1 MPELLMIA
9 LYITGGLVLLFFGAD
24 WLVQGAVTLALHLGL
39 SPLIVGL
46 TVVALGT
53 SVPEALVSVQ
63 AALGH
68 QGGIALGNVIG
79 SNILNIALILGLSS
93 LILPLKVD
101 SHIVKA
107 DVPLL
112 TGATF
117 MLVVLLEDFHIS
129 RMEGAFLLLCI
140 VFYVTGNIMTV
151 KRTSPEEDK
160 IEGMEIPEDSG
171 KTLWRDVGFL
181 ILGIVTLGFG
191 ANFLVTG
198 AVDLARILGL
208 SEALIGL
215 TIVSIGTGTP
225 ELATALMAAFRKI
238 PDLAIGNAV
247 GSNLFNIMF
256 VLGIAGLVAP
266 LNGKGISSVD
276 LYVMLGVTILL
287 LGLECSAEFRGRI
300 RPAVRGGGKN
310 RFIWVHRLRSGCWRT
325 DRERFLEVRRCIVAT

>member
-1 MPELLMIA
+1 MAKIKQ
-9 LYITGGLVLLFFGAD
+9 IICISLVLLFFGAD

-63 AALGH
+63 AAIGH

-79 SNILNIALILGLSS
+79 SNILNIALILGLSAFLS
-93 LILPLKVD
+93 PLKVD
-101 SHIVKA
+101 SHLVKA

-112 TGATF
+112 AGATF

-140 VFYVTGNIMTV
+140 VGYVAGNIMTV
-151 KRTSPEEDK
+151 KRTSPEENK
-160 IEGMEIPEDSG
+160 IEGVEVPEDHR
-171 KTLWRDVGFL
+171 KNLWRDISFL
-181 ILGIVTLGFG
+181 FIGLIALAFG
-191 ANFLVTG
+191 SNFLVTG
-198 AVDLARILGL
+198 AVDLARIWGL

-225 ELATALMAAFRKI
+225 EMATALMAAYRKRS
-238 PDLAIGNAV
+238 DLAIGNAV

-256 VLGIAGLVAP
+256 VLGIAALVAP
-266 LNGKGISSVD
+266 LDGKGISSID
-276 LYVMLGVTILL
+276 LYVMLGVTFLL
-287 LGLECSAEFRGRI
+287 LPTVWTGRI
-300 RPAVRGGGKN
+300 IDRKEGFLFLAIYVGYLYHLWPA
-310 RFIWVHRLRSGCWRT
+310 
-325 DRERFLEVRRCIVAT
+325 

>member
-9 LYITGGLVLLFFGAD
+9 IYIIGGLILLYFGAN
-24 WLVQGAVTLALHLGL
+24 WLVQGAITLALHLGL

-63 AALGH
+63 AAIGH

-79 SNILNIALILGLSS
+79 SNILNIALILGLSAFFN
-93 LILPLKVD
+93 PLKVD
-101 SHIVKA
+101 SHLVKA

-112 TGATF
+112 AGATF

-129 RMEGAFLLLCI
+129 RMEGGFLLLCI
-140 VFYVTGNIMTV
+140 VFYVAGNIMTV
-151 KRTSPEEDK
+151 KRTSPEENK
-160 IEGMEIPEDSG
+160 IEGVEVPEDHS
-171 KTLWRDVGFL
+171 KNLWRDISFL
-181 ILGIVTLGFG
+181 FIGLIALAFG
-191 ANFLVTG
+191 SNFLVTG
-198 AVDLARILGL
+198 AVDLARIWGL

-225 ELATALMAAFRKI
+225 EMATALMAAYRKRA
-238 PDLAIGNAV
+238 DLAIGNAV

-256 VLGIAGLVAP
+256 VLGIAALVAP
-266 LNGKGISSVD
+266 LDGNGISSVD

-287 LGLECSAEFRGRI
+287 LPTVWTGRI
-300 RPAVRGGGKN
+300 LDRKEGFLFLAIYVGYLYHLWPA
-310 RFIWVHRLRSGCWRT
+310 
-325 DRERFLEVRRCIVAT
+325 

>member
-1 MPELLMIA
+1 MTELLMIA
-9 LYITGGLVLLFFGAD
+9 LYITGGLVLLYFGAD

-63 AALGH
+63 AAIGH

-140 VFYVTGNIMTV
+140 VFYVAGNIMTV

-198 AVDLARILGL
+198 AVDLARIFGL

-225 ELATALMAAFRKI
+225 ELATALMAAFRKT
-238 PDLAIGNAV
+238 PDLAIGNVV

-266 LNGKGISSVD
+266 LDGKGISSVD

-287 LGLECSAEFRGRI
+287 LPTVWTGRI
-300 RPAVRGGGKN
+300 LDRKEGFLFLAIYVGYLYHLWPA
-310 RFIWVHRLRSGCWRT
+310 
-325 DRERFLEVRRCIVAT
+325 

>member
-9 LYITGGLVLLFFGAD
+9 LYITGGLVLLYFGAD

-63 AALGH
+63 AAIGH

-140 VFYVTGNIMTV
+140 VGYVVGNIMTV

-160 IEGMEIPEDSG
+160 IEGMEIPEDPG

-266 LNGKGISSVD
+266 LDGKGISSVD

-287 LGLECSAEFRGRI
+287 LPTVWTGRI
-300 RPAVRGGGKN
+300 LDRKEGFLFLAIYVGYLYHLWPA
-310 RFIWVHRLRSGCWRT
+310 
-325 DRERFLEVRRCIVAT
+325 

>member
-9 LYITGGLVLLFFGAD
+9 IYIIGGLVLLYFGAN
-24 WLVQGAVTLALHLGL
+24 WLVQGAITLALHLGL

-63 AALGH
+63 AAIGH
-68 QGGIALGNVIG
+68 KGGIAIGNVVG
-79 SNILNIALILGLSS
+79 SNILNIALILGLSAFFN
-93 LILPLKVD
+93 PLKVD
-101 SHIVKA
+101 SHLVKA

-112 TGATF
+112 AGATF

-140 VFYVTGNIMTV
+140 VGYVAGNIMTV
-151 KRTSPEEDK
+151 KRTSPEENK
-160 IEGMEIPEDSG
+160 IEGVEAPEDHS
-171 KTLWRDVGFL
+171 KNLWRDISFL
-181 ILGIVTLGFG
+181 FIGLIALAFG
-191 ANFLVTG
+191 SNFLVTG
-198 AVDLARILGL
+198 AVDLARIFGL

-225 ELATALMAAFRKI
+225 EMATALMAAYRKRS
-238 PDLAIGNAV
+238 DLAIGNAV

-256 VLGIAGLVAP
+256 VLGIAALVAP
-266 LNGKGISSVD
+266 LDGNGISSVD

-287 LGLECSAEFRGRI
+287 LPTVWTGRI
-300 RPAVRGGGKN
+300 LDRKEGFLFLAIYVGYLYHLWPA
-310 RFIWVHRLRSGCWRT
+310 
-325 DRERFLEVRRCIVAT
+325 

>member
-101 SHIVKA
+101 SRIVKA

-198 AVDLARILGL
+198 AVDLARIFGL

-225 ELATALMAAFRKI
+225 ELATALMAAFRKS
-238 PDLAIGNAV
+238 PDLAIGNVV

-266 LNGKGISSVD
+266 LDGKGISSLD
-276 LYVMLGVTILL
+276 LYVMLGVTFLL
-287 LGLECSAEFRGRI
+287 LPTVWTGRI
-300 RPAVRGGGKN
+300 LDRKEGFLFLAIYVGYLYHLWPA
-310 RFIWVHRLRSGCWRT
+310 
-325 DRERFLEVRRCIVAT
+325 

>member
-1 MPELLMIA
+1 MTELLMIA
-9 LYITGGLVLLFFGAD
+9 LYITGGLVLLYFGAD

-63 AALGH
+63 AAIGH

-198 AVDLARILGL
+198 AVDLARIFGL

-225 ELATALMAAFRKI
+225 ELATALMAAFRKT
-238 PDLAIGNAV
+238 PDLAIGNVV

-266 LNGKGISSVD
+266 LDGKGISSVD

-287 LGLECSAEFRGRI
+287 LPTVWTGRI
-300 RPAVRGGGKN
+300 LDRKEGFLFLAIYVGYLYHLWPA
-310 RFIWVHRLRSGCWRT
+310 
-325 DRERFLEVRRCIVAT
+325 

>member
-101 SHIVKA
+101 SRIVKA

-198 AVDLARILGL
+198 AVDLARIFGL

-225 ELATALMAAFRKI
+225 ELATVLMAAFRKS
-238 PDLAIGNAV
+238 PDLAIGNVV

-266 LNGKGISSVD
+266 LDGNGISSID
-276 LYVMLGVTILL
+276 LYVMLGVTFLL
-287 LGLECSAEFRGRI
+287 LPTVWTGRI
-300 RPAVRGGGKN
+300 LDRKEGFLFLAIYVGYLYHLWPA
-310 RFIWVHRLRSGCWRT
+310 
-325 DRERFLEVRRCIVAT
+325 

>member
-53 SVPEALVSVQ
+53 SVLEALVSVQ
-63 AALGH
+63 AQLGH

-101 SHIVKA
+101 SRIVKA

-151 KRTSPEEDK
+151 KRTSPEEDQ

-198 AVDLARILGL
+198 AVDLARIFGL

-225 ELATALMAAFRKI
+225 ELATALMAAFRKS
-238 PDLAIGNAV
+238 PDLAIGNVV

-266 LNGKGISSVD
+266 LDGNGISSID
-276 LYVMLGVTILL
+276 LYVMLGVTFLL
-287 LGLECSAEFRGRI
+287 LPTVWTGRI
-300 RPAVRGGGKN
+300 
-310 RFIWVHRLRSGCWRT
+310 L
-325 DRERFLEVRRCIVAT
+325 DRKEGFLFLAIYVGYLYHLWPT

>member
-1 MPELLMIA
+1 MPELLLIT
-9 LYITGGLVLLFFGAD
+9 LYITGGLVLLYFGAD
-24 WLVQGAVTLALHLGL
+24 WLVKGAITLALHLGL

-53 SVPEALVSVQ
+53 SIPEALVSVQ
-63 AALGH
+63 AAIGH
-68 QGGIALGNVIG
+68 QGGIAIGNVVG
-79 SNILNIALILGLSS
+79 SNILNIAMILGLSA
-93 LILPLKVD
+93 LISPLKVD

-112 TGATF
+112 AGATF

-140 VFYVTGNIMTV
+140 VGYVVGNIMTV
-151 KRTSPEEDK
+151 KKTSPEDNK
-160 IEGMEIPEDSG
+160 IDGLEVQEDSG
-171 KTLWRDVGFL
+171 KTFWRDIALLIVG
-181 ILGIVTLGFG
+181 IITLGFG

-198 AVDLARILGL
+198 AVDLARIWGL

-225 ELATALMAAFRKI
+225 ELATALMAAYRKSA
-238 PDLAIGNAV
+238 DLAIGNAV

-266 LNGKGISSVD
+266 LDATGINPSD
-276 LYVMLGVTILL
+276 LYVMLAVTLL
-287 LGLECSAEFRGRI
+287 LLPTVWTGRVLDRKEGFMFLAI
-300 RPAVRGGGKN
+300 YVGYIYHLWPA
-310 RFIWVHRLRSGCWRT
+310 
-325 DRERFLEVRRCIVAT
+325 

>member
-1 MPELLMIA
+1 VPELLLIT
-9 LYITGGLVLLFFGAD
+9 LYITGGLVLLYFGAD
-24 WLVQGAVTLALHLGL
+24 WLVQGAITLALHLGL

-53 SVPEALVSVQ
+53 SIPEALVSVQ
-63 AALGH
+63 AAIGH
-68 QGGIALGNVIG
+68 QGGIAIGNVVG
-79 SNILNIALILGLSS
+79 SNILNIAMILGLSA
-93 LILPLKVD
+93 LISPLKVD

-112 TGATF
+112 SGATF

-140 VFYVTGNIMTV
+140 VGYVVGNIMTV
-151 KRTSPEEDK
+151 KKTSPEDNK
-160 IEGMEIPEDSG
+160 IDGLEVQKDSG
-171 KTLWRDVGFL
+171 KTFWRDIALLIVG
-181 ILGIVTLGFG
+181 IITLGFG

-198 AVDLARILGL
+198 AVDLARIWGL

-225 ELATALMAAFRKI
+225 ELATALMAAYRKSA
-238 PDLAIGNAV
+238 DLAIGNAV

-266 LNGKGISSVD
+266 LDATGINPSD
-276 LYVMLGVTILL
+276 LYVMLAVTLL
-287 LGLECSAEFRGRI
+287 LLPTVWTGRVLDRKEGFMFLAI
-300 RPAVRGGGKN
+300 YVGYIYHLWPA
-310 RFIWVHRLRSGCWRT
+310 
-325 DRERFLEVRRCIVAT
+325 

>member
-9 LYITGGLVLLFFGAD
+9 IYIIGGLILLYFGAN
-24 WLVQGAVTLALHLGL
+24 WLVQGAITLALHLGL

-63 AALGH
+63 AAIGH

-79 SNILNIALILGLSS
+79 SNILNIALILGLSAFFN
-93 LILPLKVD
+93 PLKVD
-101 SHIVKA
+101 SHLVKA

-112 TGATF
+112 AGATF

-140 VFYVTGNIMTV
+140 VGYVAGNIMTV
-151 KRTSPEEDK
+151 KRTSPEENK
-160 IEGMEIPEDSG
+160 IEGVEVPEDHS
-171 KTLWRDVGFL
+171 KNLWRDISFL
-181 ILGIVTLGFG
+181 FIGLIALAFG
-191 ANFLVTG
+191 SNFLVTG
-198 AVDLARILGL
+198 AVDLARIWGL

-225 ELATALMAAFRKI
+225 ELATALMAAFRKT

-266 LNGKGISSVD
+266 LDGKGISSVD

-287 LGLECSAEFRGRI
+287 LPTVWTGRI
-300 RPAVRGGGKN
+300 LDRKEGFLFLAIYVGYLYHLWPA
-310 RFIWVHRLRSGCWRT
+310 
-325 DRERFLEVRRCIVAT
+325 

>member
-9 LYITGGLVLLFFGAD
+9 LYITGGLVLLYFGAD

-63 AALGH
+63 AAIGH

-140 VFYVTGNIMTV
+140 VFYVAGNIMTV

-198 AVDLARILGL
+198 AVDLARIFGL

-238 PDLAIGNAV
+238 PDLAIGNVV

-266 LNGKGISSVD
+266 LDGKGISSVD

-287 LGLECSAEFRGRI
+287 LPTVWTGRI
-300 RPAVRGGGKN
+300 LDRKEGFLFLAIYVGYLYHLWPA
-310 RFIWVHRLRSGCWRT
+310 
-325 DRERFLEVRRCIVAT
+325 

>member
-101 SHIVKA
+101 SRIVKA

-198 AVDLARILGL
+198 AVDLARIFGL

-225 ELATALMAAFRKI
+225 ELATALMATFRKT
-238 PDLAIGNAV
+238 PELAIGNAV
-247 GSNLFNIMF
+247 GSNIFNIMF

-266 LNGKGISSVD
+266 LDGKGISSVD

-287 LGLECSAEFRGRI
+287 LPTVWTGRI
-300 RPAVRGGGKN
+300 LDRKEGFLFLAIYVGYLYHLWPA
-310 RFIWVHRLRSGCWRT
+310 
-325 DRERFLEVRRCIVAT
+325 

>member
-1 MPELLMIA
+1 MIIT
-9 LYITGGLVLLFFGAD
+9 LYIIGGLVLLYFGAD

-63 AALGH
+63 AAIGH

-79 SNILNIALILGLSS
+79 SNILNIALVLGLSA
-93 LILPLKVD
+93 LLHPLKVD
-101 SHIVKA
+101 SHLVKA

-112 TGATF
+112 VGATF
-117 MLVVLLEDFHIS
+117 MLVVLLEDLHIS

-140 VFYVTGNIMTV
+140 MGYVVGNIMTV
-151 KRTSPEEDK
+151 KRTSPKEDV
-160 IEGMEIPEDSG
+160 IEGMEVPKDPG
-171 KTLWRDVGFL
+171 KTLKKDIGFL
-181 ILGIVTLGFG
+181 CIGLVSLAFG
-191 ANFLVTG
+191 ANFLVSG
-198 AVDLARILGL
+198 AVDLARLWGL

-225 ELATALMAAFRKI
+225 ELATALMAAYRKTS
-238 PDLAIGNAV
+238 DLAIGNAV

-256 VLGIAGLVAP
+256 VLGIAGLIVPMDAV
-266 LNGKGISSVD
+266 GIRSSD

-287 LGLECSAEFRGRI
+287 LPTVWTGYVLDRKEGFVFLAIYVGYLYYLW
-300 RPAVRGGGKN
+300 PA
-310 RFIWVHRLRSGCWRT
+310 
-325 DRERFLEVRRCIVAT
+325 

>member
-9 LYITGGLVLLFFGAD
+9 IYIIGGLVLLYFGAN
-24 WLVQGAVTLALHLGL
+24 WLVQGAITLALHLGL

-63 AALGH
+63 AAIGH

-79 SNILNIALILGLSS
+79 SNILNIALILGLSAFLS
-93 LILPLKVD
+93 PLKVD
-101 SHIVKA
+101 SHLVKA

-112 TGATF
+112 AGATF

-140 VFYVTGNIMTV
+140 VGYVAGNIMTV
-151 KRTSPEEDK
+151 KRTPPEENK
-160 IEGMEIPEDSG
+160 IEGVEVPEDHS
-171 KTLWRDVGFL
+171 KNLWRDISFL
-181 ILGIVTLGFG
+181 FIGLIALAFG
-191 ANFLVTG
+191 SNFLVTG
-198 AVDLARILGL
+198 AVDLARIWGL

-225 ELATALMAAFRKI
+225 EMATALMAAYRKRA
-238 PDLAIGNAV
+238 DLAIGNAV

-256 VLGIAGLVAP
+256 VLGIAALVAP
-266 LNGKGISSVD
+266 LDGKGISSID

-287 LGLECSAEFRGRI
+287 LPTVWTGRI
-300 RPAVRGGGKN
+300 LDRKEGFLFLAIYVGYLYHLWPA
-310 RFIWVHRLRSGCWRT
+310 
-325 DRERFLEVRRCIVAT
+325 

>member
-9 LYITGGLVLLFFGAD
+9 LYITGGLVLLYFGAD

-63 AALGH
+63 AAIGH

-93 LILPLKVD
+93 LILPLKVH

-140 VFYVTGNIMTV
+140 VFYVAGNIMTV

-198 AVDLARILGL
+198 AVDLARIFGL

-225 ELATALMAAFRKI
+225 ELATALMAAFRKT
-238 PDLAIGNAV
+238 PDLAIGNVV

-266 LNGKGISSVD
+266 LDGKGISSVD

-287 LGLECSAEFRGRI
+287 LPTVWTGRI
-300 RPAVRGGGKN
+300 LDRKEGFLFLAIYVGYLYHLWPA
-310 RFIWVHRLRSGCWRT
+310 
-325 DRERFLEVRRCIVAT
+325 